1 MKLTKNS
8 RQKFLYPIMYKVY
21 SNISYDLN
29 QYEEIENF
37 TIRDN
42 KGNNKILHNN
52 NGMFKEAPI
61 KGNID

>member
-1 MKLTKNS
+1 MKLPKNS

-29 QYEEIENF
+29 QYEETENF

-42 KGNNKILHNN
+42 KGNNKILHNS
-52 NGMFKEAPI
+52 NGMFKESPI